1 MRNRARAGVHIT
13 SAVTV
18 YLSVFRHTLHKCHT
32 CKYCTIVVVTQPKR
46 FGLLNSSSDT
56 GTRQLPPCRAY
67 ANLLLLPLPPPS
79 ALTAA
84 PAAVAAA
91 RYTAYVASSSMH
103 APTAY
108 TSTL

>member
-1 MRNRARAGVHIT
+1 MVSVPIVPRRKDAPDAGEQKHMNNHIT
-13 SAVTV
+13 PACNMTDAKSLFRRCLYQSPSACRQCSAVAHA
-18 YLSVFRHTLHKCHT
+18 S
-32 CKYCTIVVVTQPKR
+32 
-46 FGLLNSSSDT
+46 
-56 GTRQLPPCRAY
+56 
-67 ANLLLLPLPPPS
+67 LLLLPLPPPS